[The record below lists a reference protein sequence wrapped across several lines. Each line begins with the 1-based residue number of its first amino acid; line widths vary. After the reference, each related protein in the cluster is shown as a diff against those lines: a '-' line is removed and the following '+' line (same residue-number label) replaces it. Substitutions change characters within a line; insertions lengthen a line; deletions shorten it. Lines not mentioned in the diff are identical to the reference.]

1 MSHPAESSMVKLPT
15 ADNDVA
21 ISADKTVVPL
31 PRKPIVPLQEDSDYI
46 RTGHDAAMERPS
58 RFTHWILLATV
69 LFLAAA
75 LAWANW
81 ATLDEVTVGE
91 GKVIP
96 SSQIQ
101 IVQNLEGGIVSEIMV
116 KEGDTVKKD
125 QALMRIDDKRFAA
138 SYKEGQAKD
147 TTQLARIARLT
158 AEANGTAFVA
168 SADLKTKY
176 PELVAQ
182 EKALLDSR
190 RISLQSN
197 LTILQQQAEQRKQ
210 EITEKRSRMDQLKQS
225 LSLADKE
232 LQMMRPMAQQGVVSE
247 VELLKLERGV
257 NDLKGDME
265 ATQLAIPRLESAHIE
280 ILNKINELN
289 TRFKAEAMKD
299 LSLARGE
306 QTALSA
312 ANTANED
319 RVVRTLVKAPL
330 AGTVKQ
336 IKVNTVGGVVQPGM
350 DLLEIVPADDRLLI
364 EAKVR
369 PADIAFLHPGQQ
381 AMVKLSAYD
390 FSIYG
395 GFPATLEHI
404 SADTLDPQR
413 QGERPESF
421 YRIRVRTTQNKFSG
435 RGEAL
440 PILPGMIATVDIQT
454 GKKTV
459 LQYLLKPIIKTKETA
474 MRER

>member
-1 MSHPAESSMVKLPT
+1 MSRPPESALVKLS
-15 ADNDVA
+15 DEGDVA
-21 ISADKTVVPL
+21 APAQASVTPF
-31 PRKPIVPLQEDSDYI
+31 KPKPMVPLQEDSEFI
-46 RTGHDAAMERPS
+46 RAGHAAALERP
-58 RFTHWILLATV
+58 RHFTHWILLTTV
-69 LFLAAA
+69 LFFAAA

-96 SSQIQ
+96 SSQVQ
-101 IVQNLEGGIVSEIMV
+101 IVQNLEGGIVSEILV
-116 KEGDTVKKD
+116 KEGDTVLKD
-125 QALMRIDDKRFAA
+125 QPLMRIDDKRFAA
-138 SYKEGQAKD
+138 SFREGQAKD
-147 TTQLARIARLT
+147 YTQLARIARLT
-158 AEANGTAFVA
+158 AEANGTPFIAPA
-168 SADLKTKY
+168 ELQTSHAR
-176 PELVAQ
+176 LVAE
-182 EKALLDSR
+182 EKALFDSR
-190 RISLQSN
+190 KLGLQAN

-210 EITEKRSRMDQLKQS
+210 EITEKRSRLVQLRQS
-225 LSLADKE
+225 YSLANQE
-232 LQMMRPMAQQGVVSE
+232 LQMTRPMAQQGVVSE
-247 VELLKLERGV
+247 VEILKLERGV
-257 NDLKGDME
+257 NDIKGDMD
-265 ATQLAIPRLESAHIE
+265 ATQLALPRLEAAQQE
-280 ILNKINELN
+280 IINKINELN
-289 TRFKAEAMKD
+289 TRFRAEAMKD
-299 LSLARGE
+299 LNQARAE

-330 AGTVKQ
+330 AGVVKQ

-350 DLLEIVPADDRLLI
+350 DLMEIVPADDWLLV

-369 PADIAFLHPGQQ
+369 PADIAFLHPGQH

-413 QGERPESF
+413 PGERPESF

-435 RGEAL
+435 RGDVL

-459 LQYLLKPIIKTKETA
+459 LQYLLKPIIKSKQTA
-474 MRER
+474 LRER